1 MEIELNEIQRTAR
14 AEFKAFV
21 DQKVAPFADEFDRKE
36 QMPAE
41 LIRTLGQRGYLG
53 ASVPGEYGGAGMD
66 AVTWGLLCEEI
77 SRGSASLL
85 SLLTVQSMVIQAL
98 AKWGSDAQKQRW
110 LPQLASGERIAAFG
124 LTEPDVGSDAASVE
138 TIATRD
144 GDDFVLT
151 GEKRWI
157 SFGQVADL
165 FLIIGKV
172 EGQSAAF
179 LIERGT
185 AGFQTEPISGMLG
198 FRSAMLAELHI
209 EQCRVPAAN
218 LVGRIG
224 FGFSHVAGAAL
235 DQGRFCIAW
244 GCLGLVQGC
253 VHACLEYTSARR
265 QFGTSLKSHQLIQ
278 EMVAD
283 MLVHA
288 KATRLMCY
296 KAAYNKDR
304 GDPSLIMESSIA
316 KYFASRAAVKVALD
330 AVQIHGAN
338 GCSDK
343 FPVARYLRD
352 AKIMEIIEGSTQ
364 IQQMIISK
372 YGYQEHT
379 LSERKALNREA
390 ET

>member
-1 MEIELNEIQRTAR
+1 
-14 AEFKAFV
+14 
-21 DQKVAPFADEFDRKE
+21 
-36 QMPAE
+36 
-41 LIRTLGQRGYLG
+41 
-53 ASVPGEYGGAGMD
+53 
-66 AVTWGLLCEEI
+66 
-77 SRGSASLL
+77 
-85 SLLTVQSMVIQAL
+85 
-98 AKWGSDAQKQRW
+98 
-110 LPQLASGERIAAFG
+110 
-124 LTEPDVGSDAASVE
+124 
-138 TIATRD
+138 
-144 GDDFVLT
+144 
-151 GEKRWI
+151 
-157 SFGQVADL
+157 
-165 FLIIGKV
+165 
-172 EGQSAAF
+172 
-179 LIERGT
+179 
-185 AGFQTEPISGMLG
+185 
-198 FRSAMLAELHI
+198 MLAELHI

-304 GDPSLIMESSIA
+304 GDPSLVMESSIA

-379 LSERKALNREA
+379 LSERQALNREA